1 MTRVPGNIDPLLLVA
16 TTAAIRSR
24 YYEPS
29 RARESRVG
37 DY

>member
-1 MTRVPGNIDPLLLVA
+1 MTRVPGNIDLLLLVA